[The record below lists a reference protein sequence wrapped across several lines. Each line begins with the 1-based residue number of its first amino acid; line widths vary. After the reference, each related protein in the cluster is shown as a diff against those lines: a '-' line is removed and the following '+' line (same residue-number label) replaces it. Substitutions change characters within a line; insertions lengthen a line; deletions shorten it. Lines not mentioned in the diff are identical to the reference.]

1 MDTVMRSMEGGQI
14 HIVERDLLRA
24 DVVLQPIT
32 CDSEWYE
39 YNKPGKYVACGRQ
52 EAERQL
58 NKIYSLLNQKV
69 EVNENINVN

>member
-1 MDTVMRSMEGGQI
+1 M
-14 HIVERDLLRA
+14 
-24 DVVLQPIT
+24 IT